1 MNARIFFYTLVAGLF
16 ILGITQTIQR
26 HMAFDIPWM
35 PGETRTVWNID
46 AKVEFDATDKAI
58 LASLT
63 TPYTQ
68 AGFTQISQNAASPG
82 YGLSFLY
89 EDSHPQAQWTIRQ
102 ADGPQTLYYNI
113 QLLVDDESKDQAI
126 DKMPEL
132 VETEYGGAGVAADLA
147 ASSDIIQDSLKTSA
161 DAFSFTRELLKQLNA
176 EDPNQNVSL
185 VLSGKATKTDVLMA
199 LLNEAKIPNKRI
211 GALVL
216 EDGRRRQHL
225 QPLVQ
230 VFQEKDGEIESRLFN
245 ASTIKAVD
253 RTNLLL
259 WDQSGKALLELIGG
273 VNSRVSFSMI
283 QQDQPA
289 LAAILQKTDNEHLFN
304 FSIHSLPIED
314 QSLFKGILM
323 IPLGV
328 LIVVIMRVL
337 IGLKTSGTFMPVLI
351 AMAFIQTSLVTGLI
365 GFILLV
371 AVGLFIRSYLSHLN
385 LLLVSRISTVIIMVI
400 LLIALFGVLSY
411 KLGLTE
417 GLKITFFPM
426 IILSWTIERMSVLWE
441 EEGPKEVFTQGGGS
455 LVVAVLAYFIMSNE
469 MARHLMFNF
478 IGLQFVV
485 MSLVL
490 ILGSYTGYRL
500 LELRRFKPLADK
512 E

>member
-1 MNARIFFYTLVAGLF
+1 MNARTFFFMLVAGLML
-16 ILGITQTIQR
+16 LGVFQTVQR
-26 HMAFDIPWM
+26 HIALDIPWM
-35 PGETRTVWNID
+35 PGETRTIWNID
-46 AKVEFDATDKAI
+46 AKINFNANNEPV

-63 TPYTQ
+63 TPGAQ
-68 AGFTQISQNAASPG
+68 AGFTKISQNAASPG
-82 YGLSFLY
+82 YGLSFLGDG
-89 EDSHPQAQWTIRQ
+89 EMQKAEWTIRE
-102 ADGPQTLYYNI
+102 ATGKQTLYYNI
-113 QLLVDDESKDQAI
+113 QVLEDAKRVDPAI
-126 DKMPEL
+126 TEMPALFEKQ
-132 VETEYGGAGVAADLA
+132 YGPAGIAAG
-147 ASSDIIQDSLKTSA
+147 SEIINDALKTSA
-161 DAFSFTRELLKQLNA
+161 DAFSFTREVLKQLNA
-176 EDPNQNVSL
+176 DVPNQNVKL
-185 VLSGKATKTDVLMA
+185 VLTAQKDKTAVLIA
-199 LLNEAKIPNKRI
+199 LLNEAKIATKKI

-225 QPLVQ
+225 IPLVE
-230 VFQEKDGEIESRLFN
+230 VFQEKDGVISSRLFN
-245 ASTIKAVD
+245 ANSAGAVNRD
-253 RTNLLL
+253 NLLL
-259 WDQSGKALLELIGG
+259 WDQSGTALLELMGG
-273 VNSRVSFSMI
+273 SDSKVSFSMI

-289 LAAILQKTDNEHLFN
+289 LSALLQKSENEHLFN
-304 FSIHSLPIED
+304 FSIHSLPVED

-328 LIVVIMRVL
+328 LIVVMMRVL
-337 IGLKTSGTFMPVLI
+337 VGLKTSGTFMPVLI

-371 AVGLFIRSYLSHLN
+371 AIGLFIRSYLSHLN

-441 EEGPKEVFTQGGGS
+441 EEGAKEVMTQGGGS
-455 LVVAVLAYFIMSNE
+455 LLVAVLAYFAMSNDVT
-469 MARHLMFNF
+469 RHLMFNF

-490 ILGSYTGYRL
+490 LLGSYTGYRL

-512 E
+512 D